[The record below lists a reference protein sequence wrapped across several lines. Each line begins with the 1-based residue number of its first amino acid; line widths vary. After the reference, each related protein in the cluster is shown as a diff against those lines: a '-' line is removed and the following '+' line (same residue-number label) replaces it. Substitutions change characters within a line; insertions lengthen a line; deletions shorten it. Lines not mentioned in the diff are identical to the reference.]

1 MPSEK
6 VYLGQ
11 IVENKDPLYR
21 GRAKINVFGFFDGIP
36 VEDLP
41 WAEQIAGLSFG
52 GNSSGGNISIPRIG
66 TVVAVHFEEN
76 NYYKLTYHYIKEISP
91 ALLEELQQENSYEGT
106 QSLVYDTEAQPGTL
120 KIIYTKRNGLV
131 FQLGDATIQL
141 DTQDA
146 GTDKEKLR
154 IKIKMND
161 DEIRMEKNGGKQK
174 VIIKSENIELGEEAA
189 QKLIFGDR
197 FLSLFN
203 RHTHPTGVGPSGV
216 PVELMVDQIH
226 LSQVSKTK

>member
-11 IVENKDPLYR
+11 IVDNKDPLYQ

-41 WAEQIAGLSFG
+41 WAEQIAGLSFDGNVG
-52 GNSSGGNISIPRIG
+52 GGSISIPRVG

-76 NYYKLTYHYIKEISP
+76 NYYKMTYHYIKEFSP
-91 ALLEELQQENSYEGT
+91 SLLEELKQENSYEGT
-106 QSLVYDTEAQPGTL
+106 QSLVYDVGAQPGAL
-120 KIIYTKRNGLV
+120 KIIYTRRNGLV
-131 FQLGDATIQL
+131 LQLGDATIQL
-141 DTQDA
+141 DTQNA

-154 IKIKMND
+154 IKIKMNE
-161 DEIRMEKNGGKQK
+161 DEIRMEKNDGKQK
-174 VIIKSENIELGEEAA
+174 VIINSKNIELGEEAVE
-189 QKLIFGDR
+189 KLILGSK
-197 FLSLFN
+197 FLEFFN
-203 RHTHPTGVGPSGV
+203 AHTHPTGVGPSGV
-216 PVELMVDQIH
+216 PVVPMQDKLH